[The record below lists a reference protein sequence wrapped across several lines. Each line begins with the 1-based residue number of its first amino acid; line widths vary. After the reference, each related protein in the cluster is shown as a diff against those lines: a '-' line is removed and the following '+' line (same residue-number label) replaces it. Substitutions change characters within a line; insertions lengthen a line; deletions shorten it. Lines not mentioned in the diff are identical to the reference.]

1 MERFLRRRYPKT
13 FEGIG
18 KLIDHEQKIHIN
30 IDITPVAQTYRRVPF
45 HLRKQ
50 LDEWIEDY
58 IQKDII
64 EPVVDKCTDC
74 VSGLVVTPKPRNPK
88 EVRVCGDYRQPNK
101 AVKRERHPIPTVE
114 ELMDNMDGAVKYS
127 KVDLKAGY
135 HQIPLA
141 KDSRSITTFTTHQ
154 GLFRYKRLPFG
165 INAASE
171 VFQNAIQRAIQGLDG
186 VKNIADDIIVWC
198 NTQQP
203 HDQRVEQL
211 FARLQEKNLTVNP
224 DQCLFNQ
231 TELWFYGLHLTS
243 NGINADPS
251 KVEAIKNTAQPRDVK
266 ELRSFLGLSNYCS
279 KFIQNYSTLTAPLRE
294 LTVKNTKFEWKPV
307 HKKAFEAIKLFRK
320 IALCTITTQSNGT
333 VLTVDAS
340 PVGLGAILSNVDAQG
355 NIHNVA
361 YASRSLSKVEQKYS
375 QTEREALAV
384 VWGCEKFHLYL
395 VGTKLT
401 IVTDHKALEIIYNTK
416 SKMPARIERWGL
428 RLQQYDFD
436 IQHRPGVGNPADVL
450 SRQPLHH
457 CSENNASNVADQYV
471 NFLEQHSVLVA
482 MNIKDIMVA
491 TKTDH
496 QLQNAIANIQSGKWT
511 KASDLFSVRHEL
523 SVTNNGLLL
532 RGTQIVMP

>member
-1 MERFLRRRYPKT
+1 M
-13 FEGIG
+13 
-18 KLIDHEQKIHIN
+18 
-30 IDITPVAQTYRRVPF
+30 
-45 HLRKQ
+45 
-50 LDEWIEDY
+50 
-58 IQKDII
+58 
-64 EPVVDKCTDC
+64 
-74 VSGLVVTPKPRNPK
+74 
-88 EVRVCGDYRQPNK
+88 
-101 AVKRERHPIPTVE
+101 
-114 ELMDNMDGAVKYS
+114 
-127 KVDLKAGY
+127 
-135 HQIPLA
+135 
-141 KDSRSITTFTTHQ
+141 
-154 GLFRYKRLPFG
+154 
-165 INAASE
+165 
-171 VFQNAIQRAIQGLDG
+171 
-186 VKNIADDIIVWC
+186 
-198 NTQQP
+198 
-203 HDQRVEQL
+203 
-211 FARLQEKNLTVNP
+211 
-224 DQCLFNQ
+224 
-231 TELWFYGLHLTS
+231 TS
-243 NGINADPS
+243 NGIRADPS

-307 HKKAFEAIKLFRK
+307 HQKAFEAIKQAIQKDCIMHYYNPKQR
-320 IALCTITTQSNGT
+320 T

-340 PVGLGAILSNVDAQG
+340 PVGLGAILSNVDSQG

-361 YASRSLSKVEQKYS
+361 YASRSLSRVEQKYS

-395 VGTKLT
+395 VGTKFT

-471 NFLEQHSVLVA
+471 NFLEQHSVPVA

-496 QLQNAIANIQSGKWT
+496 
-511 KASDLFSVRHEL
+511 
-523 SVTNNGLLL
+523 
-532 RGTQIVMP
+532 